1 MNSQHARCMVVN
13 SSVVIALAE
22 IGLMDITVS
31 LTVEVVIPRAV
42 YEEVAVR
49 GCGRPGSRELEELVR
64 QGKVKHLSPRDRA
77 LIEALHDPL
86 GLGEAEAIR

>member
-64 QGKVKHLSPRDRA
+64 QGKVKLLSP
-77 LIEALHDPL
+77 P
-86 GLGEAEAIR
+86 